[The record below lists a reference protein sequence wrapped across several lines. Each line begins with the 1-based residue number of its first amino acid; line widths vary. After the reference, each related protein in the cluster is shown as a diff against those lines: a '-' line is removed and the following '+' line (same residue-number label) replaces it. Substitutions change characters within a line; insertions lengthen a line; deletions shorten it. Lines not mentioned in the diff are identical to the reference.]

1 MINVYMSVLNDCFSS
16 KATHKNLIN
25 VVNKINEQSKN
36 NFTITLL
43 DLYIPADAS
52 KADKLN
58 IFDAPC
64 ITCNNEH
71 LYGLVQ
77 EDIIYDFLKQFIEN
91 D

>member
-1 MINVYMSVLNDCFSS
+1 MTCVYISILDDCISS
-16 KATHKNLIN
+16 EITYENLIK
-25 VVNKINEQSKN
+25 VTNKINNQHKN
-36 NFTITLL
+36 TFNIIVLN
-43 DLYIPADAS
+43 LYDPKDSIV
-52 KADKLN
+52 ADKLN